1 MYSFHVPWT
10 ECPADCCCCHHR
22 RLHAHFSM
30 WEDTDLG
37 VSSGKILFLP
47 QSLCSL
53 YFLFLSHLRFSQ
65 LHPIQ
70 STTPTCIF
78 FQACLQAGGSF
89 KSLLEGHA
97 SLQGTQTVTGTK
109 EPETQKFMGRS
120 LLSVQC
126 ASPEQPRKEALVQT
140 CGLHCMQK
148 QRHSCGLCKAAAAPI
163 CCMGEKEG
171 TNQVTCSRSSDIE
184 EGPFMLPWE
193 LVRWVLIQVGI
204 KIIQVGRRNFNL
216 KIKPLLKPDNENNIM
231 SQNWA
236 SYLLLCGNG
245 QIYTECLPEQELNLK
260 PFLDFFQ
267 IQFWENEVLQFFKS
281 L

>member
-1 MYSFHVPWT
+1 MCPGLSVLQIAVAVTT
-10 ECPADCCCCHHR
+10 EGCMLILVC
-22 RLHAHFSM
+22 
-30 WEDTDLG
+30 EKTQIGG

-70 STTPTCIF
+70 STTPSCIF
-78 FQACLQAGGSF
+78 FQSCLQTGGSF
-89 KSLLEGHA
+89 KSLLEGHD
-97 SLQGTQTVTGTK
+97 SLQGTQTVAGTK

-163 CCMGEKEG
+163 CYMGEKEG

-184 EGPFMLPWE
+184 EGPFFHASL
-193 LVRWVLIQVGI
+193 GI
-204 KIIQVGRRNFNL
+204 GALSAHPGWNK
-216 KIKPLLKPDNENNIM
+216 D
-231 SQNWA
+231 
-236 SYLLLCGNG
+236 
-245 QIYTECLPEQELNLK
+245 YTDWK
-260 PFLDFFQ
+260 KKF
-267 IQFWENEVLQFFKS
+267 
-281 L
+281 